1 MLGGRA
7 AGSGPPRAATA
18 PGSEGTR
25 VVHASRTCPVVS
37 PGGRGSDILR
47 VVTEL
52 LVSVS
57 TEDGTGGSR
66 TVVRLVGEAD
76 VTTRVL
82 TEVLDAEAAKKPRL
96 LLVDVSGLAFIDS
109 AALHEIVRAHR
120 RLRADGCALALV
132 NPSPALARVL
142 QLSALDQLIPVHASA
157 EEADAQ

>member
-1 MLGGRA
+1 M
-7 AGSGPPRAATA
+7 
-18 PGSEGTR
+18 
-25 VVHASRTCPVVS
+25 
-37 PGGRGSDILR
+37 
-47 VVTEL
+47 TEL

-57 TEDGTGGSR
+57 TEGGAGGAR

-132 NPSPALARVL
+132 NPSPAVARVL

-157 EEADAQ
+157 EEADVQ